1 MNRGVKRVPM
11 RAAILALLIAPLT
24 QAFGQNRQPLPRIEG
39 QSFAGQQVVLPDAA
53 SGKIA
58 LLIFGF
64 SKGSKIQTGDWAKKI
79 SADFGTR
86 PGFALYQLPVLE
98 DVPRLF
104 RGMVISGIKKGVPE
118 NQRDHFIPILLGE
131 ADLKQE
137 LHFSES
143 RSDDA
148 YVVLLDRN
156 GMVVTEF
163 HGPPNGPLYPQ
174 TKQQMEE
181 LLK

>member
-1 MNRGVKRVPM
+1 MIRWLKSVPM

-24 QAFGQNRQPLPRIEG
+24 QAVGQNRQVLPRIEG
-39 QSFAGQQVVLPDAA
+39 ESFAGQHVVLPGAA

-79 SADFGTR
+79 SADFGTS

-118 NQRDHFIPILLGE
+118 NQRDRFIPILQGE
-131 ADLKQE
+131 ADLKRE

-143 RSDDA
+143 QSDDA

-156 GMVVTEF
+156 GMVLSEF
-163 HGPPNGPLYPQ
+163 HGPADDPLYSQ
-174 TKQQMEE
+174 TKQQIEA

>member
-1 MNRGVKRVPM
+1 M
-11 RAAILALLIAPLT
+11 RAALLALLIAPLT
-24 QAFGQNRQPLPRIEG
+24 QAFGQNGHPLPRIGG
-39 QSFAGQQVVLPDAA
+39 QNFAGQETILPEAA

-64 SKGSKIQTGDWAKKI
+64 SKGSSAQTGAWGKKI

-118 NQRDHFIPILLGE
+118 SQRKNFIPILQGE
-131 ADLKQE
+131 SELKKDLQ
-137 LHFSES
+137 FNES

-148 YVVLLDRN
+148 YLLLLDRN
-156 GMVVTEF
+156 GTVLTQF
-163 HGPPNGPLYPQ
+163 HGPPNDPLYSQ
-174 TKQQMEE
+174 TKEE
-181 LLK
+181 IERLLK

>member
-1 MNRGVKRVPM
+1 VNLRLKGITMP
-11 RAAILALLIAPLT
+11 AAILALVMAPLT
-24 QAFGQNRQPLPRIEG
+24 QAFGQTGHPLPRIEG
-39 QSFAGQQVVLPDAA
+39 QSFAGQELTLPHAA

-64 SKGSKIQTGDWAKKI
+64 SKGSSAQTGAWGKKI

-118 NQRDHFIPILLGE
+118 NQRERFIPVLQGE
-131 ADLKQE
+131 AELKRDLQ
-137 LHFSES
+137 FSES

-148 YVVLLDRN
+148 YLVLLDRN
-156 GMVVTEF
+156 GRVLTEF
-163 HGPPNGPLYPQ
+163 HGPPNDPLYSQ
-174 TKQQMEE
+174 TKEQIEQ